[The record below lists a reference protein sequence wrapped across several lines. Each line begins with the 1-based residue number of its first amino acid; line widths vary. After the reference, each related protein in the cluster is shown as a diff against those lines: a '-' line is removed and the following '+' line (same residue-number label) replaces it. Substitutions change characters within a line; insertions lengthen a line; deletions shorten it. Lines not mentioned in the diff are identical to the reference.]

1 MKLAS
6 AVVFMVVLVLGSTA
20 RAEDTQRVTV
30 SWSPVHLVLPV
41 VELEGE
47 FSPAPHMGV
56 GVILGAG
63 QVSNE
68 TETITAT
75 AYEAGVQFNY
85 YFMDNFSGLHAGAEV
100 VYVHVG
106 DVEQNATATGLGL
119 SAGPYAGY
127 KLLTNIGFTF
137 IAQLGGQIVHIS
149 AEDSTTMK
157 SENKFG
163 VLLNLNIGWSF

>member
-6 AVVFMVVLVLGSTA
+6 LFAIVMVLVLSSNA
-20 RAEDTQRVTV
+20 HAEDTQKVTV
-30 SWSPVHLVLPV
+30 SWSPIHLVLPV

-47 FSPAPHMGV
+47 FSPAPHIGA

-63 QVSNE
+63 KVSNE
-68 TETITAT
+68 TDTITVT
-75 AYEAGVQFNY
+75 VYEAGVQFNY
-85 YFMDNFSGLHAGAEV
+85 YFMENFSGLHAGAEFI
-100 VYVHVG
+100 YVHVG
-106 DVEQNATATGLGL
+106 DVEQNATATGLGI

-137 IAQLGGQIVHIS
+137 VGQLGGQIVHIS

-157 SENKFG
+157 TENKFG
-163 VLLNLNIGWSF
+163 VLLNLNVGWSF